1 MDILKI
7 IVYIYHARL
16 QEAIEIHETFKARFL
31 MGQIYWKMGES
42 DQAYYTKAYTEFLKV
57 RYQSYKIVFQVA

>member
-1 MDILKI
+1 M
-7 IVYIYHARL
+7 
-16 QEAIEIHETFKARFL
+16 HETFKARFL

-57 RYQSYKIVFQVA
+57 RYHIKLFF